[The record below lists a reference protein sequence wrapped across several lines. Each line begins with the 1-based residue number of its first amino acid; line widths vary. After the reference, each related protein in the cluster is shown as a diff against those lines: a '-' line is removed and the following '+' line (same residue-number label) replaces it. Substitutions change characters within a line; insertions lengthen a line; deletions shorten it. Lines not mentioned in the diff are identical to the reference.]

1 MSADED
7 GERRPLLAAVPR
19 ILSVQYESVEPEH
32 EVRVRLPALPTLP
45 SLPALAEEE
54 EEGSDESPGGEAGG
68 PKTINSEEAAPASY
82 ICLGYIFSIIA
93 GFCFTS
99 W

>member
-1 MSADED
+1 MSEDED

-19 ILSVQYESVEPEH
+19 IVSVQYESVEPEH
-32 EVRVRLPALPTLP
+32 EVRVRLPAL
-45 SLPALAEEE
+45 AEEEEE
-54 EEGSDESPGGEAGG
+54 EEGSGESSGGEAGG
-68 PKTINSEEAAPASY
+68 PKTITSEEAAPASY

>member
-1 MSADED
+1 MSEDED

-19 ILSVQYESVEPEH
+19 IVSVQYESVEPEH
-32 EVRVRLPALPTLP
+32 EVRVRLPALP
-45 SLPALAEEE
+45 ALAEEE
-54 EEGSDESPGGEAGG
+54 EEEGSGESSGGEAGG
-68 PKTINSEEAAPASY
+68 PKTITSEEAAPASY

>member
-1 MSADED
+1 MSEDED

-19 ILSVQYESVEPEH
+19 IVSVQYESVEPEH
-32 EVRVRLPALPTLP
+32 EVRVRLPAL
-45 SLPALAEEE
+45 AEEEEEE
-54 EEGSDESPGGEAGG
+54 EEGSGESSGGEAGG
-68 PKTINSEEAAPASY
+68 TKTITSEQAAPASY

>member
-1 MSADED
+1 MSEDED

-19 ILSVQYESVEPEH
+19 IVSVQYESVEPEH
-32 EVRVRLPALPTLP
+32 EVRVRLPAL
-45 SLPALAEEE
+45 AEEE
-54 EEGSDESPGGEAGG
+54 GNGESSGGEAGG
-68 PKTINSEEAAPASY
+68 TKTITSEEAAPASY

>member
-32 EVRVRLPALPTLP
+32 EVRVRLPAP
-45 SLPALAEEE
+45 PALAE

>member
-1 MSADED
+1 MSEDED
-7 GERRPLLAAVPR
+7 GERRPLLVAVPR
-19 ILSVQYESVEPEH
+19 IVSVQYESVEPEH
-32 EVRVRLPALPTLP
+32 EVRVRLPALP
-45 SLPALAEEE
+45 ALAEEE
-54 EEGSDESPGGEAGG
+54 EEEEEEGSGESSGGEAGG
-68 PKTINSEEAAPASY
+68 TKTITSEEAAPASY

>member
-1 MSADED
+1 MSEDED

-19 ILSVQYESVEPEH
+19 IVSVQYESVEPEH
-32 EVRVRLPALPTLP
+32 EVRVRLPAL
-45 SLPALAEEE
+45 AEEEE
-54 EEGSDESPGGEAGG
+54 EEGSGESSGGEAGG
-68 PKTINSEEAAPASY
+68 PKTITSEEAAPASY

>member
-1 MSADED
+1 MSEDED

-19 ILSVQYESVEPEH
+19 IVSVQYESVEPEH
-32 EVRVRLPALPTLP
+32 EVRVRLPAL
-45 SLPALAEEE
+45 SALAEEE
-54 EEGSDESPGGEAGG
+54 EGSGESSGGEAGG
-68 PKTINSEEAAPASY
+68 TKTITSEEAAPASY

>member
-1 MSADED
+1 MSEDED

-19 ILSVQYESVEPEH
+19 IVSVQYESVEPEH
-32 EVRVRLPALPTLP
+32 EVRVRLPALP
-45 SLPALAEEE
+45 ALAEEE
-54 EEGSDESPGGEAGG
+54 EEEGSGESSGGEASGT
-68 PKTINSEEAAPASY
+68 KSITSEEAAPASY

>member
-1 MSADED
+1 MSEDED

-19 ILSVQYESVEPEH
+19 IVSVQYESVEPEH
-32 EVRVRLPALPTLP
+32 EVRVRLPALP
-45 SLPALAEEE
+45 ALAEEE
-54 EEGSDESPGGEAGG
+54 EEEEGSGESSGGEAGG
-68 PKTINSEEAAPASY
+68 PKTITSEEAPASY

>member
-32 EVRVRLPALPTLP
+32 EVRVRLPAPP
-45 SLPALAEEE
+45 ALPALPEEE
-54 EEGSDESPGGEAGG
+54 EEGSGESPGGEAGG

>member
-1 MSADED
+1 MMDVLQD
-7 GERRPLLAAVPR
+7 VVWPDQRLR
-19 ILSVQYESVEPEH
+19 IGISPPSPNF
-32 EVRVRLPALPTLP
+32 TL
-45 SLPALAEEE
+45 ALAEEE
-54 EEGSDESPGGEAGG
+54 EEEEEGSGESSGGEAGG
-68 PKTINSEEAAPASY
+68 TKTITSEEAAPASY

>member
-1 MSADED
+1 MSEDED

-19 ILSVQYESVEPEH
+19 IVSVQYESVEPEH
-32 EVRVRLPALPTLP
+32 EVRVRLPAL
-45 SLPALAEEE
+45 AEEE
-54 EEGSDESPGGEAGG
+54 EEGSGESSGGEAGG
-68 PKTINSEEAAPASY
+68 TKTITSEEAAPASY

>member
-1 MSADED
+1 MSEDED

-19 ILSVQYESVEPEH
+19 IVSVQYESVEPEH
-32 EVRVRLPALPTLP
+32 EVRVRLPALPA
-45 SLPALAEEE
+45 LPALAEEE
-54 EEGSDESPGGEAGG
+54 EEEEGSGESSGGEAGG
-68 PKTINSEEAAPASY
+68 PKTITSEEAAPASY

>member
-1 MSADED
+1 MSEDED

-19 ILSVQYESVEPEH
+19 IVSVQYESVEPEH
-32 EVRVRLPALPTLP
+32 EVRVRLPALPTL
-45 SLPALAEEE
+45 AEEEEE
-54 EEGSDESPGGEAGG
+54 EEGSGESSGGEAGG
-68 PKTINSEEAAPASY
+68 TKTINREEAAPASY

>member
-1 MSADED
+1 MSEDED

-19 ILSVQYESVEPEH
+19 IVSVQYESVEPEH
-32 EVRVRLPALPTLP
+32 EVRVRLPALPEE
-45 SLPALAEEE
+45 EEE
-54 EEGSDESPGGEAGG
+54 EEGSGESSGGEAGG
-68 PKTINSEEAAPASY
+68 PKTITSEEAAPASY

>member
-32 EVRVRLPALPTLP
+32 EVRVRLPAPP
-45 SLPALAEEE
+45 ALPALAEEE
-54 EEGSDESPGGEAGG
+54 EEGSGESPGGEAGG

>member
-1 MSADED
+1 MSEDED

-19 ILSVQYESVEPEH
+19 IVSVQYESVEPEH
-32 EVRVRLPALPTLP
+32 EVRVRLPALP
-45 SLPALAEEE
+45 ALAEEE
-54 EEGSDESPGGEAGG
+54 EEEEGSGESSGGEAGG
-68 PKTINSEEAAPASY
+68 PKPINSEEAAPASY

>member
-1 MSADED
+1 MSEDED

-19 ILSVQYESVEPEH
+19 IVSVQYESVEPEH
-32 EVRVRLPALPTLP
+32 EVRVRLPAL
-45 SLPALAEEE
+45 AEEEEE
-54 EEGSDESPGGEAGG
+54 EEGSGESSGGEAGG
-68 PKTINSEEAAPASY
+68 TKTITSEEAAPASY

>member
-1 MSADED
+1 MSEDED

-19 ILSVQYESVEPEH
+19 IVSVQYESVEPEH
-32 EVRVRLPALPTLP
+32 EVRVRLPALPA
-45 SLPALAEEE
+45 LPALAEEE
-54 EEGSDESPGGEAGG
+54 EEGSGESSGGEAGG
-68 PKTINSEEAAPASY
+68 PKSINSKEGAPASY

>member
-1 MSADED
+1 MSEDED

-19 ILSVQYESVEPEH
+19 IVSVQYESVEPEH
-32 EVRVRLPALPTLP
+32 EVRVRLPALP
-45 SLPALAEEE
+45 ALAEEE
-54 EEGSDESPGGEAGG
+54 EEGSGESSGGEAGG
-68 PKTINSEEAAPASY
+68 PKTITSEEAAPASY

>member
-19 ILSVQYESVEPEH
+19 ILSVQYASVEPEH
-32 EVRVRLPALPTLP
+32 EVRVRLPALHTLP
-45 SLPALAEEE
+45 EEE
-54 EEGSDESPGGEAGG
+54 EEGSGESPGGEAGG

>member
-1 MSADED
+1 MSEDED

-19 ILSVQYESVEPEH
+19 IVSVQYESVEPEH
-32 EVRVRLPALPTLP
+32 EVRVRLPALPALP
-45 SLPALAEEE
+45 EEEE
-54 EEGSDESPGGEAGG
+54 EEGSGESSGGEAGG

>member
-1 MSADED
+1 MSEDED
-7 GERRPLLAAVPR
+7 GERRPLLAAVSR
-19 ILSVQYESVEPEH
+19 IVSVQYESVEPEH
-32 EVRVRLPALPTLP
+32 EVRVRLPALP
-45 SLPALAEEE
+45 ALAHE
-54 EEGSDESPGGEAGG
+54 EEGSGESSGGEAGG
-68 PKTINSEEAAPASY
+68 TKTITSEEAAPASY

>member
-1 MSADED
+1 MSEDED

-19 ILSVQYESVEPEH
+19 IVSVQYESVEPEH
-32 EVRVRLPALPTLP
+32 EVRVRLPALP
-45 SLPALAEEE
+45 ALAEEE
-54 EEGSDESPGGEAGG
+54 EEGSGESSGGEAGG
-68 PKTINSEEAAPASY
+68 TKTITSEEAPASY